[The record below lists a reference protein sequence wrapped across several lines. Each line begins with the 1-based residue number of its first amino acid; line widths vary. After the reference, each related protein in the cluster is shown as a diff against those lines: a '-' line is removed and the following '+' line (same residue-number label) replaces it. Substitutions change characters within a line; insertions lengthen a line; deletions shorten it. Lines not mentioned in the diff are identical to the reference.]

1 MAALKISIDLQK
13 RSANRS
19 TIRAMPRQNTCPA
32 DFPPFILSQIEQVA
46 QRIVATR
53 KSRGETQAQWAQ
65 KLGISQPTMARIERG
80 DPSIAT
86 ATYVMCLWLVNPQL
100 HLLQLLDAQTADTA
114 PAPPLSQHQYRLPRP
129 HNNPPW
135 PTSLPNCCPRG
146 RRLRCNCRLRQIRKP
161 QEAVLTYI
169 QDFRRAQSMHGYAH
183 MPLIFRKLSP

>member
-19 TIRAMPRQNTCPA
+19 TICAMPRQNTCPA

-86 ATYVMCLWLVNPQL
+86 ATQL

-114 PAPPLSQHQYRLPRP
+114 PTTSTEPTPVQAATAPQQPSVADEFAELLSTWTAPAL
-129 HNNPPW
+129 
-135 PTSLPNCCPRG
+135 
-146 RRLRCNCRLRQIRKP
+146 
-161 QEAVLTYI
+161 
-169 QDFRRAQSMHGYAH
+169 
-183 MPLIFRKLSP
+183 